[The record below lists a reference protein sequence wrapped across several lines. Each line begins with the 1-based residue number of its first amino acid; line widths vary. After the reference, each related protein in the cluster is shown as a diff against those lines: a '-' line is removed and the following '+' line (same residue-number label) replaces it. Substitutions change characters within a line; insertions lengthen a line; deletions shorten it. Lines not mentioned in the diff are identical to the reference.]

1 MPERAIPVR
10 RKAGRA
16 LLVAVLAAAA
26 GCAEAPE
33 PIDRAVAE
41 AVLLENLNAAN
52 EVELALERVSRLCLE
67 ELGFTVHPAGLEY
80 PDAPDLEHLL
90 GAEVYS
96 APDPSL
102 PPPEIYGVVVD
113 SPSITLVVIDEH
125 DEGAYTEP
133 NPFNSQTESER
144 DAYFTALYG
153 SSEMEPEVVQLPDLG
168 QSERAG
174 GGCMR
179 EAEDAISGGAYP
191 DYLNQAGLAGARGG
205 TNWQSDERVQ
215 TARFDWAACM
225 DARGYDFESPLAL
238 RGSLSNFAG
247 DLKAEWQIRQAI
259 GLEEAE
265 AELAAA
271 VVGTAE
277 DDAACH
283 EESGLQE
290 AQETVFWEYLIAY
303 VSANETAFYEF
314 QERAEAMTAQAQ
326 EILASGRLLP
336 HPESR

>member
-1 MPERAIPVR
+1 MPERANPAR

-16 LLVAVLAAAA
+16 LLAAALAVAAA

-41 AVLLENLNAAN
+41 AVLLENLTSAN

-67 ELGFTVHPAGLEY
+67 TLGHTVHPEGLDY
-80 PDAPDLEHLL
+80 PEAPDLEHLL
-90 GAEVYS
+90 GPDVYS
-96 APDPSL
+96 APDLSL
-102 PPPEIYGVVVD
+102 PPPEIYGIVVD
-113 SPSITLVVIDEH
+113 SPSITLVVLDEN

-133 NPFNSQTESER
+133 NPFNSQTEAER

-179 EAEDAISGGAYP
+179 EAEDAIADGAYT
-191 DYLNQAGLAGARGG
+191 DYLNHAGLAGARGG
-205 TNWQSDERVQ
+205 TNWLSDERVQ

-238 RGSLSNFAG
+238 RGALSDFAG
-247 DLKAEWQIRQAI
+247 DLKAEWQIQQAI

-265 AELAAA
+265 AELAEA
-271 VVGTAE
+271 VVGTAG

-290 AQETVFWEYLIAY
+290 VQEAVFWEYLIAY

-314 QERAEAMTAQAQ
+314 QERAGEMTARAQ
-326 EILASGRLLP
+326 DILASGRLLAL
-336 HPESR
+336 RR